1 MNRLSLTLTVALAL
15 TPIAASAHKII
26 AAVFPSGT
34 QIEGE
39 IGFSN
44 GDMAKNVVVNVLRSD
59 GSKIGETTTD
69 ADGFFTYTPT
79 EETALEF
86 RSDLGAGHVATAEM
100 SLEDVARVM
109 GHTVT
114 ATEAPVVQESSD
126 APVVAGGLTP
136 VQVAE
141 VADMLRDE
149 LRPLRREI
157 AAYREKNDLQTI
169 LGGIG
174 YIIGLFGLV
183 FYIAARRRLQ
193 DAGKGAQ

>member
-1 MNRLSLTLTVALAL
+1 MNRLSLALTVVLAL
-15 TPIAASAHKII
+15 TPIAASAHKVI
-26 AAVFPSGT
+26 AAVFPSGS

-44 GDMAKNVVVNVLRSD
+44 GDMAVNVVVQVLRAD
-59 GSKIGETTTD
+59 GTEIGETTTD
-69 ADGFFTYTPT
+69 EDGFFTYTPT
-79 EETALEF
+79 EVTALVF
-86 RSDLGAGHVATAEM
+86 RSDLGAGHVATTDM
-100 SLEDVARVM
+100 SADDVARVM
-109 GHTVT
+109 GQTPVAMDQT
-114 ATEAPVVQESSD
+114 PAIAANATD
-126 APVVAGGLTP
+126 AGLTP
-136 VQVAE
+136 VQMAE
-141 VADMLRDE
+141 ITTMLRDE